1 MSSRG
6 KGDQAESEVF
16 CNKELKD
23 SNCPVIHF
31 FREVPLALWKWL
43 KSSEVGQCSGKP
55 QESRWTAGKDTVCG
69 HYGENQNKP
78 SVTHLSC
85 RSVSSHPQNKHMCI
99 KCFPLSRREILER
112 WLASNL
118 FNCTVAHV
126 WSGPVCIPFGE
137 ILNTCTNIICSRQQS
152 ADPTPSSRECL
163 ASLALTSFRSDWLC
177 PSWKPLFILLLLQVP
192 VGHQ

>member
-23 SNCPVIHF
+23 SNCPVIHS

-112 WLASNL
+112 WLMSNL
-118 FNCTVAHV
+118 FNCTLAHV
-126 WSGPVCIPFGE
+126 WLDLS
-137 ILNTCTNIICSRQQS
+137 
-152 ADPTPSSRECL
+152 
-163 ASLALTSFRSDWLC
+163 ASLLGRYWIHVLTSSAPGSNLQT
-177 PSWKPLFILLLLQVP
+177 PLQAAESALHRLL
-192 VGHQ
+192 